1 MIADH
6 LTGTGNSDLDLWKT
20 DDTRSSIRIKP

>member
-20 DDTRSSIRIKP
+20 DDTCSSRRAKL